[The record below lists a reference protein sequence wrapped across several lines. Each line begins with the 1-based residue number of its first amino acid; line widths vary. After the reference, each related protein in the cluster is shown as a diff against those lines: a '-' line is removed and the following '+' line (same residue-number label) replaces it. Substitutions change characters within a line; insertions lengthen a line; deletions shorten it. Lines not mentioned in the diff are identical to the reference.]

1 MDNATPPGTNPGEIR
16 VEPARREWADALSH
30 GDAEFTRRFGVPIE
44 AGWEGFPDA
53 LPIIIAAAQ
62 GDEPDPWGPHLFFGE
77 DGALIGNGGWKGPPV
92 DGAAELGYAVAP
104 ARQGRGVATA
114 VVRELV
120 TRARAAGPQMVFAHT
135 LAEESASTS
144 VLARCGFARVAQLTD
159 PDEGPVWRWELRLD
173 DHAGQRA

>member
-1 MDNATPPGTNPGEIR
+1 MGGRPGARQGR
-16 VEPARREWADALSH
+16 VH
-30 GDAEFTRRFGVPIE
+30 
-44 AGWEGFPDA
+44 
-53 LPIIIAAAQ
+53 IIIAAAHE
-62 GDEPDPWGPHLFFGE
+62 GGPGHWGPHLFFGE

-120 TRARAAGPQMVFAHT
+120 RRARVAGLHMVFAHT
-135 LAEESASTS
+135 LAAESASTS
-144 VLARCGFARVAQLTD
+144 VLARCGFARVAELTD

-173 DHAGQRA
+173 DNAGQRAWHAVGSPAQQHADHPNLSARQPT

>member
-1 MDNATPPGTNPGEIR
+1 VTGTGAGTIR
-16 VEPARREWADALSH
+16 IEPARREWADALADS
-30 GDAEFTRRFGVPIE
+30 DAEFTRQFGVAVK
-44 AGWEGFPDA
+44 AGWAGFPEA
-53 LPIIIAAAQ
+53 LAIITAAAHDGGPGQ
-62 GDEPDPWGPHLFFGE
+62 WGPHLFFGQ

-120 TRARAAGPQMVFAHT
+120 TRARAAGLHMVFAHT
-135 LAEESASTS
+135 LAAESASAS
-144 VLARCGFARVAQLTD
+144 VLARCGFARVAELIG

-173 DHAGQRA
+173 ENARQRG